1 MIKIGITGS
10 IASGKTTASKI
21 LSSKRGSLFSADKFV
36 KKLYKRKNLINV
48 ISNRLN
54 LKINNKFKAA
64 LKNKILKDKT
74 ALKKLENILH
84 PLVRK
89 EMKNFLSINKNKKYL
104 FFEIPLLIESKLMKY
119 FDVIIFI
126 KSKKNLRLKRYVSKK
141 MGNKQFFSLLNDHQL
156 KDAKKTIFCDHV
168 VVNNKSLNL
177 LKKNLLNIMKLYE

>member
-89 EMKNFLSINKNKKYL
+89 EMKNFLSINKKYTMSCQRTSQSQYL
-104 FFEIPLLIESKLMKY
+104 
-119 FDVIIFI
+119 VAT
-126 KSKKNLRLKRYVSKK
+126 N
-141 MGNKQFFSLLNDHQL
+141 
-156 KDAKKTIFCDHV
+156 
-168 VVNNKSLNL
+168 
-177 LKKNLLNIMKLYE
+177 